1 LVKPGKEIPMT
12 HKHCRRL
19 LALAISALILT
30 ETGVGQEF
38 HATLTGRVTDAGGAA
53 VLNAKVTV
61 KNIKTGEVAS
71 APSTKTSN

>member
-38 HATLTGRVTDAGGAA
+38 HATLTPEE
-53 VLNAKVTV
+53 L
-61 KNIKTGEVAS
+61 
-71 APSTKTSN
+71 PSSTLR